1 MMISFSSPRIT
12 LWSLLL
18 WLAGCAGLPS
28 NVTRAPSTAMTDV
41 ATTELARIA
50 AASTPDDKR
59 HLSGFRVL
67 TAGDHAFNARIALA
81 RRAQKTLDVQY
92 YLIASDAAGLQ
103 FVRELR
109 DAAARGVRVRLLLDD
124 LYTAG
129 QDELLATLA
138 AHDNVEVRLF
148 NPLPARSTSL
158 GSRVVFSL
166 HDFARI
172 NRRMHNKLFIAD
184 NAFAVSGGRN
194 VADEYFMRGAEA
206 NFIDVDMLSSG
217 PVVRSMSEVFDNYWN
232 SEHVYPLQSLIAPA
246 ADAAAAR
253 LRFARIVQAVPAA
266 LPPLP
271 RDGLG
276 RTSVETQLASGRLEQ
291 HHAPAQL
298 IADSPA
304 KAAGIGPST
313 IDGTAMGSTL
323 HVMRSARSEVVIA
336 SPYFVPGSPGLAFL
350 QQAIDNDVRVVVMTN
365 SLAATDEPLVHFG
378 YARYRRE
385 MLKMGVTLYELSPT
399 LTRRSGMLGDFRSSL
414 GRLHAKLA
422 IVDRRWLM
430 VGSMNMDRR
439 STHSNTEMGLV
450 IDSAELVED
459 LMSLFRR
466 DRFEST
472 YRLRIAQDSDRI
484 EWISAHDNREFVHR
498 DEPDASWALRL
509 RIGLLS
515 LFVAEDLL

>member
-1 MMISFSSPRIT
+1 MITISSLRVV
-12 LWSLLL
+12 LLALLL
-18 WLAGCAGLPS
+18 ALAGCASLPAG
-28 NVTRAPSTAMTDV
+28 VARPTSTAMTDV

-50 AASTPDDKR
+50 AAATPDDKR

-67 TAGDHAFNARIALA
+67 SAGDHAFNARIALA

-92 YLIASDAAGLQ
+92 YLIASDTVGLQ
-103 FVRELR
+103 FRRELR
-109 DAAARGVRVRLLLDD
+109 DAAARGVRVRVLLDD

-129 QDELLATLA
+129 QDELLAALA

-166 HDFARI
+166 HDFGRI

-194 VADEYFMRGAEA
+194 VANEYFMRSAEA
-206 NFIDVDMLSSG
+206 NFIDIDVLSSG
-217 PVVRSMSEVFDNYWN
+217 PVVHSMSEVFDRYWN
-232 SEHVYPLQSLIAPA
+232 SEHVYPVHSLVA
-246 ADAAAAR
+246 ATPDAAAAR
-253 LRFARIVQAVPAA
+253 QRFASIVQATPAET
-266 LPPLP
+266 PPLR

-276 RTSVETQLASGRLEQ
+276 RTSVEAQLASGRLEQ
-291 HHAPAQL
+291 HFAPAQV
-298 IADSPA
+298 IADSPS
-304 KAAGIGPST
+304 KAAGIDPAS

-323 HVMRSARSEVVIA
+323 SVMRSARSEVVIA
-336 SPYFVPGSPGLAFL
+336 SPYFVPGQRGMALM
-350 QQAIDNDVRVVVMTN
+350 QEAIDHNVRVVVMTN

-378 YARYRRE
+378 YSRYRPE

-399 LTRRSGMLGDFRSSL
+399 LTRKSGALGDFRSSL

-430 VGSMNMDRR
+430 VGSMNMDGR
-439 STHSNTEMGLV
+439 SARSNTEMGLV
-450 IDSAELVED
+450 IDSAELVD
-459 LMSLFRR
+459 HLMGLFRR
-466 DRFEST
+466 DRFAST
-472 YRLRIAQDSDRI
+472 YRLRMAAGSERI
-484 EWISAHDNREFVHR
+484 EWIAAHENQEVVHH
-498 DEPDASWALRL
+498 DEPDANWALRL
-509 RIGLLS
+509 KVGLLS